1 MISAVLWPFL
11 FLAGHEGDRL
21 TATRTEGGRMQTLKH
36 FSVFPD
42 YLSSPSSFIRVH
54 KFFLGTLIPPC
65 ILTLGSLGGHCNPV
79 GLVAVQEKPPCPI
92 TAGSD
97 QTEWKSLHTKGSEAH
112 GAFSLARVWY
122 K

>member
-21 TATRTEGGRMQTLKH
+21 TAARTSGGRMLRLKH
-36 FSVFPD
+36 FSVCPD
-42 YLSSPSSFIRVH
+42 YLSSSSSFIRVH
-54 KFFLGTLIPPC
+54 KFFFKALIPPC

-97 QTEWKSLHTKGSEAH
+97 RREWKSLHKKGSEAD
-112 GAFSLARVWY
+112 GALPLAQV
-122 K
+122 